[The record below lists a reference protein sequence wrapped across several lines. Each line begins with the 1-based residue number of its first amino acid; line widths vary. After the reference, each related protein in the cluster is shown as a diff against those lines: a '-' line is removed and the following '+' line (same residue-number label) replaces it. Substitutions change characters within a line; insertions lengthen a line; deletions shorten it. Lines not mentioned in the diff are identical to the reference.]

1 MTIEIDDKLL
11 LEAMRAG
18 GFKTRRA
25 TVEVGLRLLA
35 SKTAYRDIL
44 ALRGKIHWEGDP
56 DTLRR
61 SKGR

>member
-11 LEAMRAG
+11 VEAMRAS

-25 TVEVGLRLLA
+25 TVEEGLRLLA
-35 SKTAYRDIL
+35 SKKAYRSVQ
-44 ALRGKIHWEGDP
+44 ALRGKIHWEGVT
-56 DTLRR
+56 DTLRT